1 MSFALGPFTHFRF
14 RSLYPITRTHLLLED
29 AKRNGRAVERMID
42 HCSSSDDFKSIPLAH
57 ALISGVPPMDP
68 TDYAREL
75 VASVDE
81 MEANMRRVK
90 FSNAFIERFPE
101 ALPLVKDGKTT
112 GVFFPNTTNIEDIR
126 GEVEELGIKIFT
138 PNDVA
143 TAQSIHIQPA
153 LAEPQPI
160 QPALAEP
167 IQPALAEPQP
177 IQPAPKA
184 QLILTAQP
192 ALTEPATEY
201 QRSLLDQFRRRV
213 ADLP

>member
-1 MSFALGPFTHFRF
+1 
-14 RSLYPITRTHLLLED
+14 
-29 AKRNGRAVERMID
+29 
-42 HCSSSDDFKSIPLAH
+42 
-57 ALISGVPPMDP
+57 MDP

-143 TAQSIHIQPA
+143 GAQSIHIQP
-153 LAEPQPI
+153 
-160 QPALAEP
+160 
-167 IQPALAEPQP
+167 AEPQP

>member
-42 HCSSSDDFKSIPLAH
+42 HCPSSDDFKSIPLAH

-143 TAQSIHIQPA
+143 GAQSIHIQP
-153 LAEPQPI
+153 
-160 QPALAEP
+160 
-167 IQPALAEPQP
+167 AEPQP

>member
-42 HCSSSDDFKSIPLAH
+42 HCPSSDDFKSIPLAH

-153 LAEPQPI
+153 LAEPI
-160 QPALAEP
+160 QPAPKA
-167 IQPALAEPQP
+167 QP